1 MAVYLVRHGE
11 TDWNIE
17 KRFQGQR
24 DIPLNERGRA
34 QARASGQAL
43 AGVTFAAVF
52 ASPLHRARQTAQI
65 IAGYTGGAPVVT
77 DDRLIER
84 SFGALEGMTLPE
96 GQAYLASHG
105 GTGGQETKL
114 SAGSRMEDFL
124 AWAAERYPEEDILV
138 VSHGSIICCTLS
150 LITNDRLALSGYD
163 IPNGGISRLRRQK
176 DGWKVELYGVAPEN
190 FRPDLPDM
198 PFPAVRQPEENLV

>member
-24 DIPLNERGRA
+24 DIPLNERGLA
-34 QARASGQAL
+34 QAMASGQAL
-43 AGVTFAAVF
+43 SGLRFGAVF
-52 ASPLHRARQTAQI
+52 SSPLHRASRTAEI

-77 DDRLIER
+77 DPLLIER
-84 SFGALEGMTLPE
+84 SFGALEGMTLPQ

-105 GTGGQETKL
+105 GTGGQESKL
-114 SAGSRMEDFL
+114 SAGGRMARFL
-124 AWAAERYPEEDILV
+124 EKAAGQYPDQDILV

-150 LITNDRLALSGYD
+150 LITGDRLTLSGYD
-163 IPNGGISRLRRQK
+163 IPNGGINRLRRQGN
-176 DGWKVELYGVAPEN
+176 GWKVELYGLAPQD